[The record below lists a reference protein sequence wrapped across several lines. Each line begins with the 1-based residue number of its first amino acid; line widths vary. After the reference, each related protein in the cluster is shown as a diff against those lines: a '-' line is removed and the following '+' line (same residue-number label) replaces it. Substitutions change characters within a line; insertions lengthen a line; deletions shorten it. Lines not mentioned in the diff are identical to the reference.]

1 MSRFTAINLAALPMP
16 AAVEVLS
23 FETILAAMKADLIRI
38 MPELEAVLALESD
51 LIAKVLEAVAYREVL
66 VRAASNDK
74 VRAVHI
80 ATSTGTDLDN
90 LAALFGVQRLTVT
103 PADPDTTPPTPAV
116 METDAAM
123 RLRTQLALDGYST
136 AGSRA
141 SYEFHARTAS
151 PEVADVLVDSPR
163 PGTVRVVVLSSA
175 ETGLPSPEL
184 VAIVAAALN
193 AEEVRPLCDTVRVLP
208 AVIIPFVITA
218 ELIVQHGPDPAL
230 VLKAAREE
238 LTRYLAEVRGVGR
251 TIRRSAIYAALHR
264 PGVEA
269 VNLMAPAGDI
279 AIAPTE
285 AGHCV
290 AVNLTI
296 GGLE

>member
-23 FETILAAMKADLIRI
+23 FETLLAELKAELIRI
-38 MPELEAVLALESD
+38 APELEAVLALESD
-51 LIAKVLEAVAYREVL
+51 LVAKVLEAFAYREL
-66 VRAASNDK
+66 LIRADTNDQ

-80 ATSTGTDLDN
+80 ATATGTDLDN
-90 LAALFGVQRLTVT
+90 LAALFGVTRLIVT
-103 PADPDTTPPTPAV
+103 PADPETTPPTPAV
-116 METDAAM
+116 METDAAL

-151 PEVADVLVDSPR
+151 SQVSDVLVDSPR
-163 PGTVRVVVLSSA
+163 PGLVRVVVLA
-175 ETGLPSPEL
+175 ATETGLPSPEL
-184 VAIVAAALN
+184 VATVAAALN

-208 AVIIPFVITA
+208 AVIVPFQISA
-218 ELIVQHGPDPAL
+218 ELIVQYGPDPAL
-230 VLKAAREE
+230 VLKEARAE
-238 LTRYLAEVRGVGR
+238 LASYLAEVRGVGR

-269 VNLMAPAGDI
+269 VNLVAPAVDL
-279 AIAPTE
+279 AIEPTE
-285 AGHCV
+285 AGHC
-290 AVNLTI
+290 AAINLTTRV
-296 GGLE
+296 LE